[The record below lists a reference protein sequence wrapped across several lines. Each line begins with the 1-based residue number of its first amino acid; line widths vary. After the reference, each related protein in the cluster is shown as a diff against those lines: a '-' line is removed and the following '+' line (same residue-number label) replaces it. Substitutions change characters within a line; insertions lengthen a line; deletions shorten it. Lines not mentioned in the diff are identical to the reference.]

1 MTITALSSIITIAV
15 GIAYTIMTFQL
26 PDASIGRAAEP
37 KIFPA
42 ILGIAFIILG
52 VLLLIDDTI
61 KNSKKEKKETVQ
73 FSIGNNGKKIVV
85 TVVNAILYVYLFNII
100 GYVFATIIF
109 LEIEL
114 LIFGGLKAWKVST
127 IVAVLFSVIAFLIF
141 NVFLGIYL
149 PRSPF
154 GII

>member
-1 MTITALSSIITIAV
+1 MTITTLSSIVTIAV
-15 GIAYTIMTFQL
+15 GVVYTIMTFQL

-42 ILGIAFIILG
+42 ILGIAFTLLG
-52 VLLLIDDTI
+52 LILLIDDTI
-61 KNSKKEKKETVQ
+61 KNSKKDKKEKVQ
-73 FSIGNNGKKIVV
+73 FSFGDNGKKILI
-85 TVVNAILYVYLFNII
+85 TIVNAVLYAVLFNVI

-114 LIFGGLKAWKVST
+114 LIFGGIKAWKVST
-127 IVAVLFSVIAFLIF
+127 IVAVLFSIIAFLIF

-149 PRSPF
+149 PRSPL

>member
-1 MTITALSSIITIAV
+1 MTITALSSIVTIAV

-52 VLLLIDDTI
+52 FVLLIDDTI
-61 KNSKKEKKETVQ
+61 KKSRKEKKEAVQ
-73 FSIGNNGKKIVV
+73 FLIGSSEIKIAI
-85 TVVNAILYVYLFNII
+85 TVVNAILYTVLFNVI
-100 GYVFATIIF
+100 GYVFSTIMF

-114 LIFGGLKAWKVST
+114 LIFIGLKGWKVST
-127 IVAVLFSVIAFLIF
+127 IIAVLFSIIAFLIF

-149 PRSPF
+149 PKSPI

>member
-1 MTITALSSIITIAV
+1 MP
-15 GIAYTIMTFQL
+15 F
-26 PDASIGRAAEP
+26 
-37 KIFPA
+37 
-42 ILGIAFIILG
+42 IAFIILG
-52 VLLLIDDTI
+52 VLLLIDDTV

-73 FSIGNNGKKIVV
+73 FSVGNNGKKIAV
-85 TVVNAILYVYLFNII
+85 TIVNAILYAVLFNII

-114 LIFGGLKAWKVST
+114 LIFGGVKAWKVST
-127 IVAVLFSVIAFLIF
+127 IAAVLFSVIAFLIF

-149 PRSPF
+149 PRSPL